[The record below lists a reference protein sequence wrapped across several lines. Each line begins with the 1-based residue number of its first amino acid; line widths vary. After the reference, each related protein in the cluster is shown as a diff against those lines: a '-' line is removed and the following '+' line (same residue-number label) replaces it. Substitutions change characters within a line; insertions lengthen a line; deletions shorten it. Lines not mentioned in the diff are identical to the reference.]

1 MQNEFTCSAKWG
13 SEGYFVFLMTTE
25 YLPSIEVLIMSSEN
39 PTELAK
45 KEANLIAA
53 IEKMLPDFA
62 RTCRAQDTPVVIMHQ
77 DAFAADYQE
86 EEYRLMGMAIKFAGI
101 CGKEVR
107 IIGTN
112 RQTVDQS
119 PTTQ

>member
-1 MQNEFTCSAKWG
+1 M
-13 SEGYFVFLMTTE
+13 
-25 YLPSIEVLIMSSEN
+25 MSSGN
-39 PTELAK
+39 PTETAK
-45 KEANLIAA
+45 KESGLIAA

-62 RTCRAQDTPVVIMHQ
+62 RTCRAQDSPVVIMHQ

-119 PTTQ
+119 PTTH